1 MVGKATPSG
10 YVSFPPSTF
19 DEDNFN
25 VMHSIGNCSSSVE
38 VVDGS
43 NKSVI
48 TCPNGELLLDGVNET
63 NLEDDITDSDI
74 QSFYTWRKSSVPLR
88 DAFVTL
94 QFPGHPITPTKVV
107 VYCIELRGLRVY
119 GPFYIQLYHST
130 TESIFPDDRIRG
142 VRYNRYTVTSGMT
155 AQNDD
160 YEYRR
165 YELEIPENRRVALNY
180 LRVLLYFPIY
190 WMFISEIE
198 VYHMFELPC
207 K

>member
-38 VVDGS
+38 VVDGG

-63 NLEDDITDSDI
+63 NLEDDVTDSDI
-74 QSFYTWRKSSVPLR
+74 RSFYTWRESSVPLR

-94 QFPGHPITPTKVV
+94 QFPGQPITPTKVM
-107 VYCIELRGLRVY
+107 VYSIELRDLRVY
-119 GPFYIQLYHST
+119 GPSRIQLYHST
-130 TESIFPDDRIRG
+130 TESIFPDDRILV
-142 VRYNRYTVTSGMT
+142 VRYNRYTVASGTT

-160 YEYRR
+160 YEYKR
-165 YELEIPENRRVALNY
+165 YEFVIHERWRVALNY
-180 LRVLLYFPIY
+180 LRVSLYFRRY